1 MLRRCTVVSR
11 CYTTQLDRAATDA
24 TVVAEELLHRTD
36 VVASLAQMKPEGMMR
51 IGHAIVLGRTGE
63 VTRFYGLWNRAV

>member
-1 MLRRCTVVSR
+1 
-11 CYTTQLDRAATDA
+11 
-24 TVVAEELLHRTD
+24 VAEELLHRTD